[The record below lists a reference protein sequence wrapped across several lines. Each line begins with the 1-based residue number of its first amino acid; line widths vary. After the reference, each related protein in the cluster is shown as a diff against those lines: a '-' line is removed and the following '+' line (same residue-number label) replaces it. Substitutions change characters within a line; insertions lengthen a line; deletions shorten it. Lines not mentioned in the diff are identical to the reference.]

1 MNDDECRADFR
12 VSLSQLSILDV
23 ALRIPGKFTCPNGT
37 VATGYYG
44 KFVHHS
50 TIFAYPR
57 RFSDMMY
64 RFGRPVTELSLIASG
79 RGY

>member
-50 TIFAYPR
+50 YNLC
-57 RFSDMMY
+57 
-64 RFGRPVTELSLIASG
+64 LSTQI
-79 RGY
+79 